1 MSKLFNSTNTRN
13 YFILL
18 FSCLAV
24 GCASTPST
32 YALRVK
38 IADAQEVSNCKFIT
52 NVKGSSSLGNL
63 AASTGIEN
71 SKNEALEK
79 AAAAGATHVVWKDTS
94 WFMGSTAT
102 GEAYKCD

>member
-1 MSKLFNSTNTRN
+1 MNKSSNWANTCN

-18 FSCLAV
+18 TSCLVV
-24 GCASTPST
+24 GCASTPSK

-38 IADAQEVSNCKFIT
+38 IADVQEVSKCKFVT
-52 NVKGSSSLGNL
+52 NVQGSSSFGNL

-71 SKNEALEK
+71 AKNEALEK

-94 WFMGSTAT
+94 WLMGSSAT